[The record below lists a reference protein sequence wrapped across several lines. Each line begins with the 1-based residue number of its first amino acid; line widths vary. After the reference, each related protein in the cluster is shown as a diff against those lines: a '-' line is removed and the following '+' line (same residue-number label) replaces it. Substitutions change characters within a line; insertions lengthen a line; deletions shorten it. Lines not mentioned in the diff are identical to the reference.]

1 MRLMSS
7 GPALPPEIL
16 TVDQM
21 AVADRS
27 AIRSGTPGIVLMEN
41 AGRVVAEAV
50 HARCPGGAVAVLVG
64 PGNNG
69 GDGFV
74 AARHLARHGRD
85 VRLALFGAREALTGD
100 AALAAARW
108 TGGILPFDPAL
119 VDGVATVVDALF
131 GAGLSRSLP
140 ADVVSMFDG
149 ARARELPCIAVDM
162 PSGVDGNTGSAS
174 DGALPAQATVTFHRL
189 KPAHVLFP
197 GRALAGEIVLADIG
211 IPKTAAA
218 GTALLNGPGLWR
230 GQLLRPD
237 WRSHKYRRGHAVVVG
252 GPPQRAGA
260 SRLSAHAA
268 LRAGAGLVTLAVPD
282 GALGAYVGDPKA
294 LMVVPAA
301 EPEDLEALIA
311 GSKVR
316 AAVLGPGNGVGPA
329 TRNRVAVAAEAGL
342 RLVLD
347 ADALTSFA
355 DEVDT
360 LRALCATAGGAVLT
374 PHDGEFHQLF
384 PDVGGDRLTRARVA
398 AARIGAVVVSKGP
411 DTVVAGT
418 AGETIVNA
426 NAPAYLATAGS
437 GDVLAGIIGGLLAT
451 GMEPVAAAAAGVWLH
466 GDAARG
472 FGAGLIADDLLN
484 RIPSAFQSAGVGPV

>member
-1 MRLMSS
+1 MKLMSS
-7 GPALPPEIL
+7 GPTLPPEIL
-16 TVDQM
+16 TVTEM
-21 AVADRS
+21 AAADRA

-41 AGRVVAEAV
+41 AGRAVADAV
-50 HARCPGGAVAVLVG
+50 SARCPSGIVTILVG

-69 GDGFV
+69 GDGFI

-100 AALAAARW
+100 AAMAAARW
-108 TGGILPFDPAL
+108 TGAIHPFDPAL
-119 VDGVATVVDALF
+119 IEGAATVVDAVF

-140 ADVVSMFDG
+140 ASVAAMFD
-149 ARARELPCIAVDM
+149 AVRARELPSIAVDL
-162 PSGVDGNTGSAS
+162 PSGVDGDTGVVST
-174 DGALPAQATVTFHRL
+174 GALPADATVTFHRL

-211 IPKTAAA
+211 IPKPAAG

-230 GQLLRPD
+230 EQLHQPD
-237 WRSHKYRRGHAVVVG
+237 WCWHKYRRGHAVVVG

-260 SRLSAHAA
+260 SRLAAHAA
-268 LRAGAGLVTLAVPD
+268 LRAGAGLVTLAVPRD
-282 GALGAYVGDPKA
+282 TLGAYIGDPKA
-294 LMVVPAA
+294 LMVAPAA
-301 EPEDLEALIA
+301 EPEGLGALIT

-316 AAVLGPGNGVGPA
+316 SAVLGPGNGVGSA
-329 TRNRVAVAAEAGL
+329 TRNRVAAAAKAGL

-355 DEVDT
+355 ADADS

-374 PHDGEFHQLF
+374 PHDGEFRRLL
-384 PDVGGDRLTRARVA
+384 PDVEGDRLTRARVA
-398 AARIGAVVVSKGP
+398 AERIGAVVVSKGP
-411 DTVVAGT
+411 DTVIAGT

-426 NAPAYLATAGS
+426 NAPATLATAGS
-437 GDVLAGIIGGLLAT
+437 GDVLAGIIGGLLAS

-466 GDAARG
+466 GEAAQG
-472 FGAGLIADDLLN
+472 FGVGLIADDLLN
-484 RIPSAFQSAGVGPV
+484 RIPSALQSAGV